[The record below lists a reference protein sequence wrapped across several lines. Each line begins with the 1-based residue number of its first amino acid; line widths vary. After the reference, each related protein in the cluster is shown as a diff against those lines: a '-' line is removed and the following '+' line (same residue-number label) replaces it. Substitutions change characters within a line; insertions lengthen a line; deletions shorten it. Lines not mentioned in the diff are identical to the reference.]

1 VTRPELRLVLA
12 VSLDGRL
19 APPQGG
25 AAQLGGVAD
34 RQLLEQ
40 ALAWADGCLIG
51 AETLRR
57 HGSTCLI
64 HSPQLLA
71 RRRQRARSA
80 QPIAVVVSRSG
91 IWRPD
96 LPFFSQPLER
106 WLLLAAE
113 PSGQA
118 AEGFTRIERLGAW
131 LPALERLAGAGLRR
145 VVVLGGAALAAS
157 LLQAGLIDELQL
169 TLCPLLL
176 GGNHSWIGADGP
188 LPAAAA
194 WRLREQRLLEGG
206 ELLLRY
212 RKVGDPQLGQ
222 SEGHRQGPP

>member
-1 VTRPELRLVLA
+1 MTRPELRLVLA

-25 AAQLGGVAD
+25 AAQLGGAAD

-64 HSPQLLA
+64 HSSQLLA
-71 RRRQRARSA
+71 RRRQRVRSA
-80 QPIAVVVSRSG
+80 QPIAIVVSRSG
-91 IWRPD
+91 VWRPD
-96 LPFFSQPLER
+96 LPFFSQPIER
-106 WLLLAAE
+106 WLLLGGE
-113 PSGQA
+113 PSVKA
-118 AEGFTRIERLGAW
+118 IAGFTRIERLGAW
-131 LPALERLAGAGLRR
+131 LPALEMLGGAGLSR

-157 LLQAGLIDELQL
+157 LLHAGLIDELQL

-176 GGNHSWIGADGP
+176 GGNHSWIGAAGP

-194 WRLREQRLLEGG
+194 WSLREQRLLEGG

-212 RKVGDPQLGQ
+212 RKDGDPQ
-222 SEGHRQGPP
+222 SAPPKAYL